1 MKVKPTKL
9 GVRGTILQM
18 QESTARKRNGEAA
31 PTATGVSTSSTALK
45 ALRVL
50 EAVAAGGTG
59 PMTLGDIAARAGL
72 DKSTTYRMLSTL
84 VAAGYLRQD
93 AESRRYAMTYRV
105 VSLSRNL
112 LADDEVF
119 QLTRGVLDGLS
130 QTTGEAIH
138 LCVLDGHQS
147 VLVQRVK
154 GTQLVAVDFQVGDRS
169 PLHCTSIG
177 KALLAWQGPEQMEAV
192 IAAGLPRLA
201 VNTIV
206 EPESLRRE
214 LRLVRERGYAV
225 DDHELADSMRCI
237 AVPVFERDARVRM
250 GISISGPDSRF
261 TIDYLELLRG
271 PLLTASRRLSEQ
283 LGGVPLGT

>member
-1 MKVKPTKL
+1 
-9 GVRGTILQM
+9 M
-18 QESTARKRNGEAA
+18 QELRSNKRNAESSS
-31 PTATGVSTSSTALK
+31 ATSVATSSTALK

-50 EAVAAGGTG
+50 EAVAAGTG
-59 PMTLGDIAARAGL
+59 PATLGEVAERAVL

-84 VAAGYLRQD
+84 VAAGYVRQD
-93 AESRRYAMTYRV
+93 GASRRYALSYRV

-130 QTTGEAIH
+130 QTTGEGIH
-138 LCVLDGHQS
+138 LCVLDGLQS
-147 VLVQRVK
+147 VLVQRVR
-154 GTQLVAVDFQVGDRS
+154 GTQLVAVEFQVGDRS

-177 KALLAWQGPEQMEAV
+177 KALLAYQGPDVVDAV
-192 IAAGLPRLA
+192 IAAGLPRMA
-201 VNTIV
+201 MNTLV

-214 LRLVRERGYAV
+214 LRLVRERGYAI

-237 AVPVFERDARVRM
+237 AAPVFERDERVRM

-261 TIDYLELLRG
+261 TIEHLERLRG
-271 PLLTASRRLSEQ
+271 PLLAASQALSEQ
-283 LGGVPLGT
+283 LGGLAPRS

>member
-1 MKVKPTKL
+1 
-9 GVRGTILQM
+9 M
-18 QESTARKRNGEAA
+18 QELRSTKRKAPVRVAA
-31 PTATGVSTSSTALK
+31 PVARLVTAPQPTAVIATSSTALK

-50 EAVAAGGTG
+50 EAVAAGTG
-59 PMTLGDIAARAGL
+59 PATLGDVAARAAL

-84 VAAGYLRQD
+84 VVAGYVRQD
-93 AESRRYAMTYRV
+93 AGSRRYSLSYRV

-138 LCVLDGHQS
+138 LCVLDGRES

-154 GTQLVAVDFQVGDRS
+154 GTQLVAVEFQVGDRS

-177 KALLAWQGPEQMEAV
+177 KALLAYQEAELVDAV

-214 LRLVRERGYAV
+214 LRLVRERGYAI
-225 DDHELADSMRCI
+225 DDHEFADSMRCI
-237 AVPVFERDARVRM
+237 AVPIFERDARVRM

-261 TIDYLELLRG
+261 SIDHLERLRG
-271 PLLTASRRLSEQ
+271 PLLAASRTLSEQ
-283 LGGVPLGT
+283 LGGIALRS

>member
-1 MKVKPTKL
+1 MSEPAV
-9 GVRGTILQM
+9 
-18 QESTARKRNGEAA
+18 A
-31 PTATGVSTSSTALK
+31 TSSTALK

-50 EAVAAGGTG
+50 ELVAAGTG
-59 PMTLGDIAARAGL
+59 PMTLGDVAARAEL

-84 VAAGYLRQD
+84 VAAGYVRRD
-93 AESRRYAMTYRV
+93 GHSRRYALSYRV

-119 QLTRGVLDGLS
+119 QLTRGVLDRLS

-138 LCVLDGHQS
+138 LCVIDGLES

-177 KALLAWQGPEQMEAV
+177 KALLAYQGAEVADAV
-192 IAAGLPRLA
+192 IAAGLPRMA

-206 EPESLRRE
+206 EPEALRRE
-214 LRLVRERGYAV
+214 LRLIRERGYAI
-225 DDHELADSMRCI
+225 DDHELADTMRCI
-237 AVPVFERDARVRM
+237 AVPVFERDERVRM

-261 TIDYLELLRG
+261 TIGHLEWLRG
-271 PLLTASRRLSEQ
+271 PLLAAARALSEQ
-283 LGGVPLGT
+283 LGGSALRS